1 MPPESDD
8 RSPETAARLES
19 QTATGAATPVSD
31 RPPSGGAAPDPAMG
45 SASPPPGTT
54 ATEFLDAF
62 LQQKSELFRE
72 SREVLRDSYVPAR
85 LPHRDGEI
93 RQVAEVLAP
102 ALRGDVPSNLLIY
115 GKIGTGKTA
124 VVTQVRQDIQRRAEG
139 TSKVTFVTVNCGN
152 IDTAYSLLQNVGNT
166 FAKTEADRIPTG
178 WSLDRV
184 QAAMRRLMDTK
195 GGTIV
200 LVLDEIDRLVARSG
214 DNVLYTL
221 SQLNTE
227 LETARLVLLG
237 ISNDLKFTNH
247 LDARVR
253 SRLNEEKILFD
264 PYKAPQLQD
273 ILQDRAKVAFRDGVV
288 DPGVIELCAA
298 YAQLESGDARRA
310 LALLRLAAEMAERD
324 HAKRI
329 TRDHVVKAKNRLEK
343 DIIIE
348 CCRSLPPHCKVL
360 LYAILQ
366 SYERRRT
373 GVLDRRGLRQLQA
386 PRRAPRSRTAPR
398 PVNLELRER
407 ARVAGPH
414 PRDDRL
420 PGPRRPHSGDP
431 GRRTDLGDDARARR
445 GPAPRAD
452 RSTEEPRPD
461 APHELRQSGAHRSD
475 VLISPT
481 RGPAVPAQLTTASST
496 TTGVA
501 SDEAAWR
508 RARSRRSS
516 RRSRSSP
523 RSSTAA
529 RRTRRRAI
537 RSRVAISRSRASSE
551 PRNALI
557 RRRRP
562 RSAPSGAWR
571 RSPRR
576 RS

>member
-1 MPPESDD
+1 VPPATDDRPPE
-8 RSPETAARLES
+8 TTVRLEAH
-19 QTATGAATPVSD
+19 TATNGAATPVSD

-45 SASPPPGTT
+45 SASPPSGTT
-54 ATEFLDAF
+54 TAEFLDAF

-72 SREVLRDSYVPAR
+72 NREVLRDSYVPAR
-85 LPHRDGEI
+85 LPHRDGEV

-139 TSKVTFVTVNCGN
+139 TSKVTFVSVNCGN

-166 FAKTEADRIPTG
+166 FAKVEADRIPTG

-184 QAAMRRLMDTK
+184 QSAMRRLMDAK

-273 ILQDRAKVAFRDGVV
+273 ILQDRAKVAFREGVV

-329 TRDHVVKAKNRLEK
+329 TRDHVGKAKNRLEK

-373 GVLDRRGLRQLQA
+373 GVLTGEVYDNYKRLAERLGLSPLHARSISNYVSELESLGLIRATIVSRGRGGRTREIQVDVPISETMPALEEDPLLA
-386 PRRAPRSRTAPR
+386 PIGRPKSRGQTLLT
-398 PVNLELRER
+398 NF
-407 ARVAGPH
+407 
-414 PRDDRL
+414 DN
-420 PGPRRPHSGDP
+420 P
-431 GRRTDLGDDARARR
+431 GRT
-445 GPAPRAD
+445 GP
-452 RSTEEPRPD
+452 TY
-461 APHELRQSGAHRSD
+461 
-475 VLISPT
+475 
-481 RGPAVPAQLTTASST
+481 
-496 TTGVA
+496 
-501 SDEAAWR
+501 
-508 RARSRRSS
+508 
-516 RRSRSSP
+516 
-523 RSSTAA
+523 
-529 RRTRRRAI
+529 
-537 RSRVAISRSRASSE
+537 
-551 PRNALI
+551 
-557 RRRRP
+557 
-562 RSAPSGAWR
+562 
-571 RSPRR
+571 
-576 RS
+576 

>member
-1 MPPESDD
+1 MPSY
-8 RSPETAARLES
+8 
-19 QTATGAATPVSD
+19 GTP
-31 RPPSGGAAPDPAMG
+31 A
-45 SASPPPGTT
+45 PPPGTST
-54 ATEFLDAF
+54 SEFLDSF
-62 LQQKSELFRE
+62 LQTKSELFRE

-85 LPHRDGEI
+85 LPHRDQEI

-124 VVTQVRQDIQRRAEG
+124 VVTQVRQDLQRRSEG
-139 TSKVTFVTVNCGN
+139 TAKLTSIAINCGN
-152 IDTAYSLLQNVGNT
+152 IDTAYSLLQNIGNT
-166 FAKTEADRIPTG
+166 FAKAESDRIPTG

-184 QAAMRRLMDTK
+184 QSAMRRLMDAK

-227 LETARLVLLG
+227 LETARLVLVG

-273 ILQDRAKVAFRDGVV
+273 ILQDRARVAFREGVV

-324 HAKRI
+324 RAKRI

-373 GVLDRRGLRQLQA
+373 GVLTGEVYDNYKRLAERLGLPPL
-386 PRRAPRSRTAPR
+386 
-398 PVNLELRER
+398 
-407 ARVAGPH
+407 H
-414 PRDDRL
+414 
-420 PGPRRPHSGDP
+420 
-431 GRRTDLGDDARARR
+431 
-445 GPAPRAD
+445 
-452 RSTEEPRPD
+452 
-461 APHELRQSGAHRSD
+461 
-475 VLISPT
+475 
-481 RGPAVPAQLTTASST
+481 
-496 TTGVA
+496 
-501 SDEAAWR
+501 
-508 RARSRRSS
+508 ARSISNYVSELESLGLIRATIVS
-516 RRSRSSP
+516 RGRGG
-523 RSSTAA
+523 
-529 RRTRRRAI
+529 RTREI
-537 RSRVAISRSRASSE
+537 QVDVPIGE
-551 PRNALI
+551 TMPALEEDPLLAPI
-557 RRRRP
+557 GRP
-562 RSAPSGAWR
+562 KGRGQTLLTNFDNPARTGPY
-571 RSPRR
+571 
-576 RS
+576 

>member
-1 MPPESDD
+1 MEPS
-8 RSPETAARLES
+8 R
-19 QTATGAATPVSD
+19 ATNGAVTPVSD
-31 RPPSGGAAPDPAMG
+31 RPPGGGAAPDPSYGA
-45 SASPPPGTT
+45 APPPPGTST
-54 ATEFLDAF
+54 AEFLDSF
-62 LQQKSELFRE
+62 LQTKSELFRE

-124 VVTQVRQDIQRRAEG
+124 VVTQVRQDLQRRTEAA
-139 TSKVTFVTVNCGN
+139 SKLTFVTVNCGN
-152 IDTAYSLLQNVGNT
+152 IDTAYSLLQNIGNT
-166 FAKTEADRIPTG
+166 FARTDADRIPTG

-184 QAAMRRLMDTK
+184 QGAMRRLMDTK
-195 GGTIV
+195 GGTII

-273 ILQDRAKVAFRDGVV
+273 ILADRARVAFREGVV

-324 HAKRI
+324 RAKRI

-373 GVLDRRGLRQLQA
+373 GVLTGEVYDNYKRLAERLGLPPLHARSISNYVSELESLGLIRATIVSRGRGGRTREIQVDVPISETMPALEEDPLLA
-386 PRRAPRSRTAPR
+386 PIGRPKSRGQTLLT
-398 PVNLELRER
+398 NF
-407 ARVAGPH
+407 
-414 PRDDRL
+414 DN
-420 PGPRRPHSGDP
+420 P
-431 GRRTDLGDDARARR
+431 GRT
-445 GPAPRAD
+445 GPY
-452 RSTEEPRPD
+452 
-461 APHELRQSGAHRSD
+461 
-475 VLISPT
+475 
-481 RGPAVPAQLTTASST
+481 
-496 TTGVA
+496 
-501 SDEAAWR
+501 
-508 RARSRRSS
+508 
-516 RRSRSSP
+516 
-523 RSSTAA
+523 
-529 RRTRRRAI
+529 
-537 RSRVAISRSRASSE
+537 
-551 PRNALI
+551 
-557 RRRRP
+557 
-562 RSAPSGAWR
+562 
-571 RSPRR
+571 
-576 RS
+576 